1 MEPVFPLILRR
12 NAGMVFGLETALS
25 GFSSPL
31 RLAQTT
37 PPASQD
43 RVLDLLN
50 VTHEVRRL
58 ADEQRVTIVEREGA
72 LPRAWVAQ
80 SFLVAPDMEAVGLA
94 LADSTFDHRTTV
106 TLDRAPTLEMPP
118 GPASASRPPTV
129 SHQGPNGIVVE
140 VDMRT
145 PGVLVL
151 SEVFYPA
158 WKAYVDGE
166 ERPIL
171 RADGTLRAVALS
183 EGPHV
188 VEFRYRSTQ
197 LAMGGLISLL
207 APLIVGGTGVSW

>member
-1 MEPVFPLILRR
+1 
-12 NAGMVFGLETALS
+12 
-25 GFSSPL
+25 
-31 RLAQTT
+31 
-37 PPASQD
+37 
-43 RVLDLLN
+43 
-50 VTHEVRRL
+50 
-58 ADEQRVTIVEREGA
+58 
-72 LPRAWVAQ
+72 
-80 SFLVAPDMEAVGLA
+80 
-94 LADSTFDHRTTV
+94 
-106 TLDRAPTLEMPP
+106 
-118 GPASASRPPTV
+118 
-129 SHQGPNGIVVE
+129 
-140 VDMRT
+140 MRT

-207 APLIVGGTGVSW
+207 ALLIVGGTSVSWWIGRAR